1 MLKER
6 IIVVDD
12 NDDERELLAEILST
26 EGYNVI
32 PLNDGKKTLQ
42 KLKELP
48 VNIVIT
54 DLKMPGLDGLQL
66 LSIIKESYP
75 NVDVILVSGYGTIG
89 DAVEAMKY
97 GAFEYVTKP
106 IRINEL
112 KIIVR
117 KVMEQ
122 QMLKEENRML
132 RKKLE
137 SKNGVCNMIIGRES
151 KMQEIYHLIETV
163 ADSNTNIL
171 IRGES
176 GTGKRVVAQ
185 AIHYNSYRKD
195 RPFVEVSCGALP
207 ETILESELF
216 GHVRGAFTGAIRDKV
231 GRFELANGGTIFL
244 DEIDAFSP
252 NLQVKLLHV
261 IQDKEFERVGDSKT
275 LKVDVRIVAAT
286 NRDLDEEI
294 AKRRFREDLYYRLNV
309 VSMTLPPLRDRIGDI
324 PLLVEHFLDKY
335 SRQANKEVMGIQEE
349 ATKMLIRYNWPGNVR
364 ELENV
369 IERAV
374 VLAKS
379 NSITAEDLPK
389 SFHSAR
395 DRDRRNKPQV
405 KGGRRNLRES
415 LEEPER
421 EIISNVLKRT
431 NWNRKRAAEILGINR
446 TTLYNKMRKYG
457 LSPEGENKVEEDD

>member
-12 NDDERELLAEILST
+12 NNDERELLAEILST

-32 PLNDGKKTLQ
+32 PLNDGEKALQ

-112 KIIVR
+112 KIIVK

-137 SKNGVCNMIIGRES
+137 GKDGVCNMIIGRES

-185 AIHYNSYRKD
+185 TIHYNSYRKD

-395 DRDRRNKPQV
+395 DRRNKPQV

-457 LSPEGENKVEEDD
+457 LSPEGENEVEEDD